1 MPEICVS
8 AAIFGIKSS
17 LLCHFDRTVLY
28 RGAKRKKTEQHAW
41 AARLQIFGLRHS
53 AFEMTYPV
61 AIMHILIGRGIL
73 LGKKK
78 SCWRYPP
85 RSANAICEG
94 RQRMAET
101 ANDNNPNP
109 SASINM
115 VGSEVPE
122 MYHDQPRVI
131 RSSRGSTRKAQI
143 RLRNMRHRP
152 SRLS

>member
-1 MPEICVS
+1 
-8 AAIFGIKSS
+8 
-17 LLCHFDRTVLY
+17 
-28 RGAKRKKTEQHAW
+28 
-41 AARLQIFGLRHS
+41 
-53 AFEMTYPV
+53 
-61 AIMHILIGRGIL
+61 
-73 LGKKK
+73 
-78 SCWRYPP
+78 
-85 RSANAICEG
+85 
-94 RQRMAET
+94 MAET